1 MAFDGEEL
9 GKLTDFLWL
18 PFLAEKDNLT
28 VPTYGIGIND
38 GSRKTYVTALDGENN
53 GLEMIVLAPATY
65 AIFKLKGPATAAVW
79 GSFHSAKKHCEM
91 IDQPSVEVYPLGN
104 HQADDYEMKVWIPI
118 KEEV

>member
-38 GSRKTYVTALDGENN
+38 GSRKTYVIALDGEDNS
-53 GLEMIVLAPATY
+53 LEMIVLAPATY
-65 AIFKLKGPATAAVW
+65 AIFKLKGPAT
-79 GSFHSAKKHCEM
+79 GSCLGKLSFCE
-91 IDQPSVEVYPLGN
+91 ETL
-104 HQADDYEMKVWIPI
+104 
-118 KEEV
+118 